1 MLYKHKF
8 RANKNG
14 ITQQDIVDSK
24 YNPLQL
30 VVGVHIRLTPEGAE
44 NDKITSRVFKDVCH
58 EVTTLSLGYTS
69 W

>member
-1 MLYKHKF
+1 
-8 RANKNG
+8 
-14 ITQQDIVDSK
+14 
-24 YNPLQL
+24 